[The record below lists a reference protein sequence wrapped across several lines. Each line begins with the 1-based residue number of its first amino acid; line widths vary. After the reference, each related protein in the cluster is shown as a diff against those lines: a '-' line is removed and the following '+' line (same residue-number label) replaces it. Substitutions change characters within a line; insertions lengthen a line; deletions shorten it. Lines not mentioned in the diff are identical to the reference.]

1 MGENTGGRNGVGGR
15 TVDEAQVAQGK
26 KLPMLFTEGRTR
38 SDEMSEPEREESPDD
53 DRSRDKACGGIDSP
67 EGAKV

>member
-15 TVDEAQVAQGK
+15 TVDEA
-26 KLPMLFTEGRTR
+26 PMLFTEGRTR

>member
-1 MGENTGGRNGVGGR
+1 
-15 TVDEAQVAQGK
+15 VDEAQVAQGK

-38 SDEMSEPEREESPDD
+38 SDEMSEPERKESPDD